1 MNKPDT
7 ESFQGLPSTISN
19 NQESLKKEEEWL
31 EQQKVFRKFKGGNLS
46 LLKVAL
52 ATYKVHLL

>member
-19 NQESLKKEEEWL
+19 NQESLKKEEEWPS
-31 EQQKVFRKFKGGNLS
+31 EPWGDSSDEWLS
-46 LLKVAL
+46 EP
-52 ATYKVHLL
+52 